1 MLRDSKGK
9 KIFPKEIDIS
19 EDQWIEMMQNV
30 RNGIFRK
37 LNAVREMQSIDKDIA
52 AGIYVYAV
60 EEFGKLLLLRSA
72 TSLNGKRWVKY
83 DKGFVEHEAKTKGA
97 FDYFRRNNFHVCMIL
112 AQGCPGQTSD
122 VEEENWDNVIVDLA
136 ADTEA
141 RLSIFYSD
149 FVYDSNKNPVVEN
162 PPYVE
167 PEMLRRAT
175 EQLEIVT
182 KALPP

>member
-9 KIFPKEIDIS
+9 KPLHIDIS
-19 EDQWIEMMQNV
+19 EDLWIEMMQNV
-30 RNGIFRK
+30 RNGILQK
-37 LNAVREMQSIDKDIA
+37 LNAVKKMKSIDKDIA

-60 EEFGKLLLLRSA
+60 EEFGKLLLLREA
-72 TSLNGKRWVKY
+72 PSLNGKRRVKY
-83 DKGFVEHEAKTKGA
+83 DKEFVKHEVKIKKA
-97 FDYFRRNNFHVCMIL
+97 FDYFLSNNFHVCMIL

-122 VEEENWDNVIVDLA
+122 VEAGNWHKVIVDLA

-149 FVYDSNKNPVVEN
+149 FVYDSNQNLFIGSPSDA
-162 PPYVE
+162 E

-175 EQLEIVT
+175 EQLEIAT
-182 KALPP
+182 NGLPP